1 MQAIPERWLKVASD
15 NGAVNEPV
23 RAPGVR
29 DYALAPALR
38 ARLLGATLA
47 ALGAVVLVGAI
58 VVAATGVP
66 SSVLGG
72 LVVLA
77 AVALAAVG
85 FLLGRRRY
93 VVRLDDLGYR
103 IRFLRGAGRARA
115 RWTDVLDLTTAVVSG
130 TECVV
135 LRLRD
140 GGSST
145 VPVNVIEGDREEF
158 VDELQ
163 RRLDAGHGYRRL

>member
-1 MQAIPERWLKVASD
+1 LKVASD
-15 NGAVNEPV
+15 NDRVNDPV
-23 RAPGVR
+23 RSTGTR
-29 DYALAPALR
+29 DYGLAPAVR
-38 ARLLGATLA
+38 ARLLGASLALMGLAVGLA
-47 ALGAVVLVGAI
+47 AVVVTLTGLPEAVL
-58 VVAATGVP
+58 T
-66 SSVLGG
+66 G

-77 AVALAAVG
+77 VIGIVVLG
-85 FLLGRRRY
+85 LLLGRRPY

-103 IRFLRGAGRARA
+103 IRFVRGVGRTGA
-115 RWTDVLDLTTAVVSG
+115 RWTDVLDLSTAVVSG

>member
-1 MQAIPERWLKVASD
+1 MASD
-15 NGAVNEPV
+15 NDRVNDPV
-23 RAPGVR
+23 RSTGSR
-29 DYALAPALR
+29 DYGLAPAIR
-38 ARLLGATLA
+38 ARLLGASLA
-47 ALGAVVLVGAI
+47 VIGLAVGVAAVVVALTGLPGAVLN
-58 VVAATGVP
+58 
-66 SSVLGG
+66 G

-77 AVALAAVG
+77 VIGIVVLG
-85 FLLGRRRY
+85 LLLGGRPY

-103 IRFLRGAGRARA
+103 VRFVRGVGRTGA
-115 RWTDVLDLTTAVVSG
+115 RWTDVLDLSTAVVSG

>member
-1 MQAIPERWLKVASD
+1 LKVASD
-15 NGAVNEPV
+15 NDPVTDPV
-23 RAPGVR
+23 RPRGTR
-29 DYALAPALR
+29 DYGLAPALR
-38 ARLLGATLA
+38 ARLLGASLVVIGLVLGVA
-47 ALGAVVLVGAI
+47 AVLVALTGLPGAVL
-58 VVAATGVP
+58 T
-66 SSVLGG
+66 G

-77 AVALAAVG
+77 VLGIAVLGLLLA
-85 FLLGRRRY
+85 RRPY

-103 IRFLRGAGRARA
+103 IRFVRGAGRPGA

-145 VPVNVIEGDREEF
+145 LPVNVIEGDREEF